1 MVEVIYQSHEEPAP
15 VERHVVVV
23 IHQKILNGR
32 VKEKAFYY
40 DSEKRDCGGS
50 GPFDF
55 LLEEAMTRA
64 QRFASD
70 NRIPKIIVRS
80 KQP

>member
-1 MVEVIYQSHEEPAP
+1 LVEVIYQSHEEPAP
-15 VERHVVVV
+15 AERHVVVV
-23 IHQKILNGR
+23 VHQEILNGR
-32 VKEKAFYY
+32 VKGKAYFY
-40 DSEKRDCGGS
+40 DSEKRDFGGS

-55 LLEEAMTRA
+55 LLDEAMTRA

-70 NRIPKIIVRS
+70 NRILKIIVRS